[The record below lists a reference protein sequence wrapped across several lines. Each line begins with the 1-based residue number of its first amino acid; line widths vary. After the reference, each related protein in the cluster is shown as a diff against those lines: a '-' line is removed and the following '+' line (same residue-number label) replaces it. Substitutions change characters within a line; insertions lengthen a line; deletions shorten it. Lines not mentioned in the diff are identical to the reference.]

1 MKFIDFYDLEWH
13 DATILKI
20 VVDRSCPESHNQIRL
35 DIQWPDP
42 NNTFSSISFVDFSY
56 FKVDLCGGIICD
68 ETIMWASVEEITR
81 KIADSRFK
89 YEYDEIIRSS
99 GEKITRHSNE
109 KIYKYEIETAT
120 TNGLITIVAKGFYL
134 TEKNSEYCGA

>member
-1 MKFIDFYDLEWH
+1 
-13 DATILKI
+13 
-20 VVDRSCPESHNQIRL
+20 
-35 DIQWPDP
+35 
-42 NNTFSSISFVDFSY
+42 
-56 FKVDLCGGIICD
+56 
-68 ETIMWASVEEITR
+68 MWASVEEITR

-120 TNGLITIVAKGFYL
+120 TNGLISIVAKNFYL
-134 TEKNSEYCGA
+134 TEQYSED